1 MKCIYEVGIDDHD
14 EDNYVDEDD
23 EDDYVDEDDD
33 DLFSMCVVCQYM
45 TLGRVAAH
53 TLAPVAPTMLS

>member
-1 MKCIYEVGIDDHD
+1 MECIYEDGIDDHD
-14 EDNYVDEDD
+14 EDNYED
-23 EDDYVDEDDD
+23 DDYVDEDDD